1 MANALP
7 ASLVLP
13 DPLTALPG
21 LPIRAAQFGYLHE
34 CLNVATAE
42 LHIGQAVQQT
52 WDDDVCSHAGATP
65 VDGAMDPVPL
75 ARWRVPVPSDRHTAL
90 RIIVRAEADNLD
102 DDAAIRFETV
112 HAADALEQLLDESA
126 IDDWT
131 DLGLIDIDVDD
142 DEPWEEL
149 RMLLDTDAGSTTAT
163 VAQVIALYEP
173 LGSPLAAVSV
183 SGAVPL
189 GIGSAVAVDSP
200 LPAVRGHQLIAT
212 VTALYARPR
221 VVQAWSD
228 LDSAY
233 SGVHASQ
240 EGMPSHGV
248 ITVAPHGPGR
258 AFHAEL
264 LVGDIA
270 EDHAAEIRVKI
281 ERVGYRVAAEAADA
295 ETWLADDIDAD
306 RLEDARP
313 EVELRARG
321 PILKRTLLWDAD
333 VLEGPDWVRAFSIW
347 GP

>member
-7 ASLVLP
+7 ASLILP

-21 LPIRAAQFGYLHE
+21 LPIRAAQFRYLHE

-42 LHIGQAVQQT
+42 LHAGHAVQQT
-52 WDDDVCSHAGATP
+52 FDGVCSHAGATP
-65 VDGAMDPVPL
+65 VDGDPVPL
-75 ARWRVPVPSDRHTAL
+75 AQWRVPVPSDRHTAI
-90 RIIVRAEADNLD
+90 RIIVRAEADNGLD
-102 DDAAIRFETV
+102 DATIRFETE
-112 HAADALEQLLDESA
+112 HAADALEAVLDTAA

-131 DLGLIDIDVDD
+131 VVGLIDLDVDV

-149 RMLLDTDAGSTTAT
+149 RMYLRTDDVATTAT

-173 LGSPLAAVSV
+173 LSGPLAAVDV
-183 SGAVPL
+183 SEAVPL
-189 GIGSAVAVDSP
+189 GIGGAVAVDRP
-200 LPAVRGHQLIAT
+200 LPAVRGHQLRDTLA
-212 VTALYARPR
+212 ALYARPR

-240 EGMPSHGV
+240 EGMPAHGV

-258 AFHAEL
+258 PFRVELRAGGILADQAPQIRKKTWRPGHALE
-264 LVGDIA
+264 VD
-270 EDHAAEIRVKI
+270 
-281 ERVGYRVAAEAADA
+281 AADA
-295 ETWLADDIDAD
+295 DSWVGFDVDAE
-306 RLEDARP
+306 RLEDPRP

-321 PILKRTLLWDAD
+321 PILERTVLWDPD
-333 VLEGPDWVRAFSIW
+333 LLEGPTWVRGFSVW